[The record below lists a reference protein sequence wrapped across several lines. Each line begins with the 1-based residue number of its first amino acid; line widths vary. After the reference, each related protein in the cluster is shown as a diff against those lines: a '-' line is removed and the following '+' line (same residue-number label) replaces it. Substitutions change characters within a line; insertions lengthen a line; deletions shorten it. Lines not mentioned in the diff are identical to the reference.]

1 MGSSEL
7 SIPKK
12 LPENGDVVKTN
23 QTWTMTNSVEPWDIT
38 TTKWYCTRFKEKDT
52 LINSISKSWCRTWET
67 FLPGLQ
73 RRMFYHIVPQTAPG
87 RLLLS
92 LAAHR
97 SMDNVCTV
105 ILLPVG
111 IVVKSNLA
119 KLDLKIRSLFLA
131 LFTPRHINREIMFS
145 SFFYRIC
152 FYVHLFYSLFYKAMY
167 VLKFILVCSY
177 CHLL

>member
-38 TTKWYCTRFKEKDT
+38 TTKWYCTRFKGKDT

-92 LAAHR
+92 LAVHR

-111 IVVKSNLA
+111 IMVKSNLA

-131 LFTPRHINREIMFS
+131 LFTPRHINRDNVFI
-145 SFFYRIC
+145 FFIEFVFIYTC
-152 FYVHLFYSLFYKAMY
+152 FIAYSTKLCM
-167 VLKFILVCSY
+167 S
-177 CHLL
+177 